1 MKFPKLKP
9 LVLATGL
16 MLAIGS
22 SASNAAIALYPNSLI
37 EDDDIDYMSLDINQN
52 GRLDV
57 GDQLTAILDFT
68 QIASI
73 PAGSAYDP
81 SELTAFTTISVASK
95 TVLSTNPLTGVST
108 YLITYGPAASFTS
121 TYGAGAMIALFD
133 DPANNLNLVAECN
146 SVVGC
151 QADATDGALWAVLG
165 LQDPD
170 DQWFSI
176 GSDDF
181 ATGSTAN
188 AATKLATVNFGL
200 SFLTNNTGYT
210 FADQQLACGI
220 LFTCAGDGKTEVI
233 GSADISGGAG
243 LAPGHVRSDTDA
255 TVQAIPEPATLGLL
269 GLGLLGMSA
278 ALRRRKS

>member
-1 MKFPKLKP
+1 MKLAKLKP
-9 LVLATGL
+9 LVAATGL
-16 MLAIGS
+16 LLAMGS
-22 SASNAAIALYPNSLI
+22 SASNAAISLYPNSLI
-37 EDDDIDYMSLDINQN
+37 EDDDIDFMSFDGNEN

-81 SELTAFTTISVASK
+81 SELTAFTTISVTSK
-95 TVLSTNPLTGVST
+95 TVFATNPITGVST
-108 YLITYGPAASFTS
+108 YFITYGPTASFES

-146 SVVGC
+146 SVAGC
-151 QADATDGALWAVLG
+151 LSDATDGALWAVLG
-165 LQDPD
+165 LQDTD

-181 ATGSTAN
+181 ATGSTVN

-200 SFLTNNTGYT
+200 SFLTNNTGYS
-210 FADQQLACGI
+210 FADQQLACGV
-220 LFTCAGDGKTEVI
+220 LFACAGDGKTEVI
-233 GSADISGGAG
+233 GSADISGGEG

-255 TVQAIPEPATLGLL
+255 TVQVIPEPATLGLL
-269 GLGLLGMSA
+269 GLGLLGMGA
-278 ALRRRKS
+278 ALRRRKA